1 MSVRDI
7 IVVGAG
13 PAGLATSIAA
23 KQAGLDCVVVEKG
36 ALVNSIFHFPV
47 NMVFFTTPEL
57 LEIGGLPFVTPHD
70 KPTRS
75 EALNYYR
82 RVVETFDL
90 EIAFNEEVTAI
101 YPDEIGSS
109 RERGLT
115 VETRSARG
123 VRRVRHARSVVL
135 GTGCYDRPNLM
146 GVPGEDLPHV
156 SHFYTEPHGFYRKQ
170 VLVVGGKNSAAETAL
185 DLYRAGAAVTLV
197 HRRSRL
203 ADSIKYW
210 VKPDIENRIREGS
223 IAARFDTRVVEI
235 RPTSVVLESQG
246 TRAEVPVDAVFLMT
260 GYVADTDLLERSG
273 VRFDDTTYVPEF
285 DPTTFESNVPGL
297 FLAGSVQSGRQ
308 RGEIFI
314 ENGRFHGEQ
323 VVKVIRERLGREGIE
338 GQVGSGAS
346 GAGRA
351 RGASRE

>member
-1 MSVRDI
+1 MSVRDV

-13 PAGLATSIAA
+13 PAGLATAIAA
-23 KQAGLDCVVVEKG
+23 KQASLDAVVLEKG
-36 ALVNSIFHFPV
+36 ALVNSILHFPV

-70 KPTRS
+70 KPTRF

-82 RVVETFDL
+82 RVADTFDL
-90 EIAFNEEVTAI
+90 DIAFDEEVTAI
-101 YPDEIGSS
+101 YPDEVGSS
-109 RERGLT
+109 REPGLT

-123 VRRVRHARSVVL
+123 VRRAVHGRTAVL
-135 GTGCYDRPNLM
+135 ATGCYDRPNLI
-146 GVPGEDLPHV
+146 GVPGENQAHV
-156 SHFYTEPHGFYRKQ
+156 SHYYREPHPYYRKH
-170 VLVVGGKNSAAETAL
+170 VMVVGGKNSAAETAL
-185 DLYRAGAAVTLV
+185 DLYRAGAHVTLV

-235 RPTSVVLESQG
+235 LPTRVVLESSQG
-246 TRAEVPVDAVFLMT
+246 REEVDADAVFLLT
-260 GYVADTDLLERSG
+260 GYVADTALLERAG
-273 VRFDDTTYVPEF
+273 VRFHDTTLVPEF
-285 DPTTFESNVPGL
+285 DRATFESNVPGL

-314 ENGRFHGEQ
+314 ENGRFHGQQ
-323 VVKVIRERLGREGIE
+323 VVQTIRERLSR
-338 GQVGSGAS
+338 VA
-346 GAGRA
+346 AG
-351 RGASRE
+351 